1 MQNTKLINTISEKIE
16 KLPTLPG
23 IAIKLIEAVGKNE
36 PDINEISRIISTD
49 AALATKIIK
58 LVNSSFYGFASKI
71 TTVEHAIKMLGLNTV
86 KSLALSFSLMTEFS
100 GTKAKGI
107 NYSKFW
113 KDSLVGAISAKLLAE
128 KVQRSFS

>member
-100 GTKAKGI
+100 G
-107 NYSKFW
+107 
-113 KDSLVGAISAKLLAE
+113 AKLIFNS
-128 KVQRSFS
+128 SFFIIQ